1 VSPRTGA
8 LLIHGLGGTQYDL
21 GALHKRLKRGGIGT
35 HSLTLPGHALE
46 PKALVGVRA
55 EEWIDAVTAKYR
67 EIAGQYEVV
76 HVVGMCMGAL
86 LAAIVC
92 AREAHT
98 TGRLI
103 MLAPPVF
110 IDGWS
115 TPWYRAFRHVV
126 YWVPFLPENMK
137 VEEGEPYGIKNTLV
151 RHIVKAKFRRGDN
164 FHYQWVPLACIREV
178 DRLRALT
185 RRSVRQIRCPVLVV
199 HAREDE
205 LTTLRSADFIARE
218 APMVRVVILENSY
231 HMICIDNDR
240 EQVAA
245 SVLDFLGV
253 ADAIAGGSESV
264 SPRLGTVLGARR

>member
-1 VSPRTGA
+1 MSPRTGA
-8 LLIHGLGGTQYDL
+8 LLIHGLGGTQYDP

-126 YWVPFLPENMK
+126 YWVPFLPENMN

-264 SPRLGTVLGARR
+264 SPRLGTVRGAMR